1 MIDLHFHWAWIFISI
16 VVLVGV
22 CWAMYLFSKTEETW
36 GYSFFMGVIVLIFAA
51 LIAAAFGGVFLW

>member
-16 VVLVGV
+16 IVLIGV

-36 GYSFFMGVIVLIFAA
+36 SYSFYMGVIALIFAA
-51 LIAAAFGGVFLW
+51 LIAAAFDGVFLC